1 MILQRLNHDWNTV
14 FHRSK
19 LAPHILTQAILIFLD
34 HFINRFLELPDWDDS
49 IY

>member
-19 LAPHILTQAILIFLD
+19 LTPHILTQAILILLNHLID
-34 HFINRFLELPDWDDS
+34 WLLKLLDWDDS